1 MKDASQ
7 DNEKWRQCLRRAR
20 KLVSAV
26 QRDQE
31 EVLQRGAEWYLQSK
45 AKVPNDMQNFVHSRN
60 IPTLYPKNSAM
71 KNIFTANIPN
81 KLSWGEDDDL
91 HAEMLYLS
99 KPNSAGGAMMTMVK
113 RFGSQGALKPQ
124 FQLLSVHNLI
134 HFFTESCY
142 P

>member
-1 MKDASQ
+1 M
-7 DNEKWRQCLRRAR
+7 
-20 KLVSAV
+20 VSAV

-31 EVLQRGAEWYLQSK
+31 EVLQRGAELYLQSK

-91 HAEMLYLS
+91 CAEMLWLS
-99 KPNSAGGAMMTMVK
+99 KPNSAGGDMMTMVK
-113 RFGSQGALKPQ
+113 RFGSQGP
-124 FQLLSVHNLI
+124 
-134 HFFTESCY
+134 
-142 P
+142 